1 MTFVIINKKKYTI
14 KKNENESESFIN
26 FSKNKI
32 GKIIYLSDN
41 RKINKTL
48 DSEGYNENPYR
59 EIEIHN
65 QCNKIIKSKLTTNLV
80 KIYDY
85 HIYNN
90 SIILIIDKYDGYLGS
105 IIDKLNIDEIWSI
118 FFQIFITFVIMQDK
132 LGFYQGNFG
141 LKNIVYKKISKTK
154 KFFHYTYDGITYK
167 VPNEGYKIAVSEY
180 GNTLINTFII
190 ADYEKEYYE
199 INLSKRIEL
208 YNILLLLIK
217 CIKTRELHE
226 KNKIGKKIKK
236 ITFSEKYKSKLQF
249 LNNIIYNN
257 VLFNNY
263 NSIYTINTKYTEP
276 ANHKLLLEKLYNEY
290 T

>member
-14 KKNENESESFIN
+14 KKNENENESFIN

-263 NSIYTINTKYTEP
+263 NSIYTINTKYSEP

>member
-90 SIILIIDKYDGYLGS
+90 SIILIIDKYDGVLDS

>member
-32 GKIIYLSDN
+32 GKILYLSDD

-65 QCNKIIKSKLTTNLV
+65 QCNKISKSKLTTNLV

-90 SIILIIDKYDGYLGS
+90 SIILIIDKYDGDLGS